1 MRSKNLFTHNLERK
15 RSFAGNLSRYHA
27 KTFPGLVG
35 SLGTQLDGLFCVAGA
50 ERELKA
56 PFR

>member
-1 MRSKNLFTHNLERK
+1 MRSHNLVAQNRERQ
-15 RSFAGNLSRYHA
+15 RSFAGIARYAVKSLRNL
-27 KTFPGLVG
+27 LE

-50 ERELKA
+50 EREMQA